1 MVFGVSNIKCMIIKP
16 EFQDGITV
24 ASCPLHICY
33 SIHLSYA
40 HVCYILTTKMGC
52 IPPSNRNC
60 SESMANE
67 STDLFLISG
76 VLNFN
81 DKWGSSLMNQSTQAY
96 DSRTQRRNEMLL
108 SQWRRSVSPSL
119 LVIWMRK
126 QWACLHQTEIGGT
139 AWLVIHGRTRLLTM
153 VAFCHSVQVCRTS
166 SNSGSVS

>member
-52 IPPSNRNC
+52 IPP
-60 SESMANE
+60 
-67 STDLFLISG
+67 
-76 VLNFN
+76 NFN

>member
-52 IPPSNRNC
+52 IPPMI
-60 SESMANE
+60 SENTLHWYIIRIQHKLLVIKE
-67 STDLFLISG
+67 GTLHTL
-76 VLNFN
+76 
-81 DKWGSSLMNQSTQAY
+81 TQKKKFPV
-96 DSRTQRRNEMLL
+96 LL

>member
-52 IPPSNRNC
+52 IPP
-60 SESMANE
+60 
-67 STDLFLISG
+67 
-76 VLNFN
+76 
-81 DKWGSSLMNQSTQAY
+81 
-96 DSRTQRRNEMLL
+96 MLL